1 MSAAAAPPERAGS
14 SEVTPVDEAPYH
26 EGEQAL
32 QARFGLRDKMDKVGR
47 HVIRNFMPDE
57 HREFF
62 AQLPWLLVGSLDT
75 SGRPWASVL
84 TGYPGFL
91 ASPDPQTLRVSST
104 PLRGDVLAANLRDG
118 AMIGL
123 LGIEPHTRRRNR
135 MNGTVSRLT
144 VDEIEIHVD
153 QSFGNCPKYINRKV
167 FEWRHTNVSA
177 SSPQTGSQL
186 TERAREIITAAD
198 MLFIASAFLPPAEA
212 ARRHGVDVSHRGG
225 KPGFVR
231 IELDGSL
238 TIPDYVGNFAFNTL
252 GNIDKD
258 GRCGLLF
265 IDFDNGDIL
274 QLTANARIDW
284 DAPEIQTATGVQ
296 RLLRV
301 LPTNVRLLPSAFPLR
316 ATTIDYSPN
325 LTDIESIAADRF
337 SS

>member
-1 MSAAAAPPERAGS
+1 M
-14 SEVTPVDEAPYH
+14 DEAPYH

-47 HVIRNFMPDE
+47 RVIRNFMPDE

-75 SGRPWASVL
+75 SSRPWASVL

-91 ASPDPQTLRVSST
+91 TSPDPRTLRVSST
-104 PLRGDVLAANLRDG
+104 PLRGDILAENLRDG
-118 AMIGL
+118 AKVGL

-144 VDEIEIHVD
+144 VGEIEIHVD

-167 FEWRHTNVSA
+167 FEWRRASDLA
-177 SSPQTGSQL
+177 SSPQVGSHL
-186 TERAREIITAAD
+186 TERAREIITASD
-198 MLFIASAFLPPAEA
+198 MLFIASAFLPATGPE
-212 ARRHGVDVSHRGG
+212 RRFGVDVSHRGG

-231 IELDGSL
+231 IEPDGSL
-238 TIPDYVGNFAFNTL
+238 TIPDYAGNFAFNTL

-258 GRCGLLF
+258 RRCGLLF
-265 IDFDNGDIL
+265 IDFDSGDML

-284 DAPEIQTATGVQ
+284 NAPEIQTVAGVQ

-301 LPTNVRLLPSAFPLR
+301 QPTDVRLLPSAFPLR
-316 ATTIDYSPN
+316 ATTIDYSSH

-337 SS
+337 IS